1 MNAFLQDVRYALRLL
16 LKSKGFTSV
25 AVLTLALGIGANTA
39 IFSVLN
45 GLVLR
50 DLSVPHPDQVVRF
63 GVDSPNN
70 PNPAMS
76 LPMFEEF
83 SKGQKIF
90 SGTFAWWGDIVLNV
104 ETDGT
109 LSRADVWAVD
119 GRFYSE
125 LGALPEVGRLF
136 SPDDVNLNAAT
147 APRIAVLGYGFWRRH
162 YGGARDVIGKALK
175 IEGMPFTIIGVTRK
189 GFCGTSAELEYEV
202 TVPITA
208 EPLLGG
214 HEDVQKYLQRRDAL
228 WLEAAGRL
236 KPDSTLE
243 QARTQLESL
252 WPGIRQAMAPRDK
265 TNTELSNFSQ
275 LQIKVESG
283 AKGTS
288 FLRERFA
295 KSVYAVFAIT
305 SLVLLLACVNLA
317 SFMLAHAA
325 SRSQEMGVRAALGAC
340 RMRLVQ
346 QVLTESVMLSA
357 AGSLAGFAL
366 AYWASRALADFI
378 LGQIFFV
385 PAQMNLSLDWRILG
399 FTAGVAILTG
409 VFVGLVPAWRATRAD
424 PNAALQQSSRTIAGT
439 TGRLGKGLIVTQ
451 VAVSLVLLMGAGL
464 FIRTFEKLRAVDPG
478 FRTHGVLDLSLFP
491 RPNGYKD
498 LDQLNYYRELND
510 RVSSLPGVVS
520 AGMVHASLGNVWE
533 WTERVRI
540 SGSDTEVQADFEMV
554 MPGFFQTVGIGLLRG
569 RSFNWQDDKHAPR
582 VALVSMNLAEK
593 LFPGS
598 DPIGQHL
605 DVPTQPKWQNF
616 QIVGVMTNASLY
628 DIRKHQPATVYLPSM
643 QYDDAM
649 GWSELLVQTNISSR
663 SISTILRQ
671 TVESL
676 GHEYVTSIKKIQE
689 NIDRSMLQER
699 VTAMLSA
706 FLGAL
711 ALLLAA
717 IGLYGLMA
725 YSVTHRVREIGI
737 RVALGAPRQSILKMV
752 VRETLLLIVLG
763 VLVGLACAVAV
774 TRLITHMLFELSPND
789 PLTLVFVVSALLT
802 VGILAGYLPARR
814 AMRVDPMVVLRC
826 E

>member
-409 VFVGLVPAWRATRAD
+409 VFVGLVPAWRA
-424 PNAALQQSSRTIAGT
+424 
-439 TGRLGKGLIVTQ
+439 
-451 VAVSLVLLMGAGL
+451 
-464 FIRTFEKLRAVDPG
+464 VDPG